1 MRLFYAI
8 GLWGLLDLTHLRKT
22 LDDLPQLRWVAPER
36 VHITLSFLG
45 EVSADVCKDAAETL
59 KDVAANYAPF
69 TLKWQG
75 VGSFPLGRPPR
86 VLWVGLDDLSAR
98 QVIRM
103 SKDLGNRR
111 PAPHVTVARVK
122 GVLPDEAVERWQTV
136 ECAWPQVRVTQI
148 QLVESKLTPT
158 GPIYTIVASEKLRA
172 RGSCP
177 HTY

>member
-1 MRLFYAI
+1 MRLFYDRA
-8 GLWGLLDLTHLRKT
+8 GFARSYPLKGN
-22 LDDLPQLRWVAPER
+22 LDDLLAQMGARRESTSPSV
-36 VHITLSFLG
+36 SG